1 MVGEWGAVERAPGAK
16 ARWLAGAHAALKTHL
31 PRIAAV
37 VYFDADRQY
46 DWRISTS
53 PDSLAA
59 FKAMAADPYFNR
71 RGN

>member
-1 MVGEWGAVERAPGAK
+1 MVGEWGVVERAPGAK
-16 ARWLAGAHAALKTHL
+16 GRWLAGARSALKSRL

-37 VYFDADRQY
+37 VYFDADRRY
-46 DWRISTS
+46 DWRLGTS

-71 RGN
+71 RHG